1 MFNTWSSALN
11 EAYKEVFVR
20 LGNFIPEVF
29 GAVVILLLGWL
40 VAWLLQKLVDP
51 VLRGVL
57 DPLWE
62 VAKLEDLRK
71 KAKLD
76 LDITALISR
85 FIFWVVL
92 AVAFLASLEVLG
104 LPTVADLLNKVIG
117 YFPSVLAAI
126 VILILGLVLANFLK
140 STVKA
145 TMSASELP
153 HASLISSITYWS
165 VVVFV
170 VIAALVQLNIAKDLL
185 MILFQGLVAGVAIA
199 LGLSFGFGGKDWAA
213 RVIDSMDKEVKEKE
227 SKKMMEDEEI

>member
-11 EAYKEVFVR
+11 EAYKEIFVR
-20 LGNFIPEVF
+20 LGNFIPEIF
-29 GAVVILLLGWL
+29 GAIVILLLGWL

-85 FIFWVVL
+85 FIFWIVL

-104 LPTVADLLNKVIG
+104 LSTVADLFNQVVG
-117 YFPSVLAAI
+117 YVPNVLAAI
-126 VILILGLVLANFLK
+126 VILILGLVLANFLR

-145 TMSASELP
+145 TMFASELP
-153 HASLISSITYWS
+153 HTSLISSVTYWS

-170 VIAALVQLNIAKDLL
+170 IIAALVQLNIAKDLL

-199 LGLSFGFGGKDWAA
+199 LGLAFGFGGKDWAA
-213 RVIDSMDKEVKEKE
+213 RTIDSLDKEVKESE
-227 SKKMMEDEEI
+227 KKKSMMDEEI